1 MDMKNN
7 QLGIDDN
14 FLLQSCLDVSESS
27 LVTKDRC
34 INVREDI
41 EDSMLR

>member
-1 MDMKNN
+1 MDMNTN

-14 FLLQSCLDVSESS
+14 FLLQSCLDVSEGS

-34 INVREDI
+34 IDVREHI
-41 EDSMLR
+41 GDSVLR